1 MEQKE
6 EAVACPRKRLALFF
20 DGTWNKPES
29 NTNVWRLSLM
39 LAEQGADGV
48 PQQVFYDK
56 GVGTRWYD
64 RISGGAFGAGLPEN
78 VRMGY
83 CWLMEHY
90 NPGDEIFIFGF
101 SRGAFTARSLAGMI
115 ARCGLLKPDAPMS
128 FAEAFARYQD
138 RGARPIYS
146 LRHFAASGETNFDF
160 EERVLLAYSWY
171 ERDLIKMVGVWD
183 TVGCLGIPLGR
194 IRGVSRSTL
203 RFLNTR
209 LSTTVQNSYQAL
221 ALDEERKPYW
231 AVLWTLFLPNTP
243 NEASPRNDDRRV
255 EQRWFAGCHA
265 NVGGG
270 YWRDLLPQRPL
281 RWIQDRARENG
292 LGFRALATVTDEDLK
307 MPPRDSYAEFLN
319 GLWKRLPFVH
329 RDVRRV
335 QADPVKN
342 EDGTVVTVN
351 ERIDLSVFRRCQV
364 NPGYRPASLREWA
377 GRKGHDLE
385 AIIARP
391 EDYPGLWQPA
401 PPLQSVPP
409 PVPRITVVS
418 PPGWPKMPKPVSQPG
433 IPKAPPWLEPGPEPE
448 PEPYWSK
455 GRVMDILG
463 AIFGIFGVWR
473 SLEFA
478 QIPRLPARTSYSQ
491 VMQVRT
497 PAFEKSQSIAA
508 AVTAF
513 RQDMAGIRSRFAG
526 GAEPGSILR
535 DIKEAADQLREKLP
549 AEGFGSANSVLSQ
562 VEQFQ
567 KDANKACEDALG
579 ELADEERERL
589 TKKQRISAEVDPLS
603 PGDDLLPPD
612 DAPLSPDDAKRELA
626 RKTLDCA
633 KSFLDAIS

>member
-128 FAEAFARYQD
+128 FAETFARYQD
-138 RGARPIYS
+138 RSTRPIYS
-146 LRHFAASGETNFDF
+146 LQHFAASGETNFDF

-329 RDVRRV
+329 RDVRLV
-335 QADPVKN
+335 QADPVKKK
-342 EDGTVVTVN
+342 DGTVVPVN

-377 GRKGHDLE
+377 GRKGLDLE

-391 EDYPGLWQPA
+391 EDYPNLWQPA
-401 PPLQSVPP
+401 PPLQPVPP
-409 PVPRITVVS
+409 RLPPPAPRMIVVN
-418 PPGWPKMPKPVSQPG
+418 PPGWPKTPKPVLEPG
-433 IPKAPPWLEPGPEPE
+433 LPETPLALVPYPEQPGPEP
-448 PEPYWSK
+448 YWTKS
-455 GRVMDILG
+455 RVMDILG
-463 AIFGIFGVWR
+463 AIFGLFGIWR
-473 SLEFA
+473 SFEFA
-478 QIPRLPARTSYSQ
+478 QIPRLPARMSNSQ

-526 GAEPGSILR
+526 GAEPDSILR

-562 VEQFQ
+562 AEQFQ
-567 KDANKACEDALG
+567 KDANKACEDAQV
-579 ELADEERERL
+579 ELDHEKRDRLMRELRG
-589 TKKQRISAEVDPLS
+589 SAEDDPL
-603 PGDDLLPPD
+603 PPEE
-612 DAPLSPDDAKRELA
+612 AKRELA
-626 RKTLDCA
+626 GKMLDCA